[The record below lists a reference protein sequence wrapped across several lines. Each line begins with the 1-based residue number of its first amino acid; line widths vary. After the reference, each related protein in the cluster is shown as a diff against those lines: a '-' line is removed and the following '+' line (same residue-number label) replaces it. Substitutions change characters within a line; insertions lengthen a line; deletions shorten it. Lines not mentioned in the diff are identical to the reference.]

1 MTSTRPVQNGRQPLF
16 SFVVVAVFCVALAP
30 VARPQANSTAPA
42 AGTPPNSS
50 TTAESA
56 PAIPRAPS
64 APSSAP
70 AAVSAPHVSVSP
82 LGGALDL
89 LRKGRLTEAADAYS
103 KIIASGT
110 DVAAGYAGL
119 ARVNLKEKN
128 VSGAYT
134 AAAKAVDLDPK
145 FSDGHVAL
153 GEVYFRQ
160 GNLADAEKEWIS
172 VVNSGHATA
181 RAYYGL
187 YLISHATS
195 NFKSAKAR
203 IDRAH
208 QLNPDDPDIWRA
220 WAFTL
225 GREQRLKEL
234 RDFMAAQRIGPDA
247 DADRHEGMSHYIT
260 MLEDESKRSLHTCT
274 LATKADS
281 TETNLAQLM
290 NDPERL
296 RAYGIEVK
304 LNGQSSHLMI
314 DTGAGGIV
322 VDRRVAEKAGVTRI
336 VDAKTSGIGDKG
348 DVAGYVGY
356 VKSIQVG
363 GLEFHDCYIDVYG
376 KRSVQGDDGLIGTDV
391 FSSFL
396 VDVDFPNGKLRL
408 SQLPVDPTVADA
420 PLALQSQRS
429 ETAVWHD
436 RYIAPEMK
444 SYNPIFRFGH
454 MLLIPTSLNESPT
467 KLFLIDTGAWDS
479 TVTPAFARE
488 SSKVRREEDAHVTG
502 LSGEVKNVYT
512 VDRANI
518 RFAHFVQDR
527 EDLIAFDLT
536 PISNSAGTEISGIL
550 GFRLLWQLD
559 IKIDYRD
566 GLVDFTYDA
575 NRFH

>member
-1 MTSTRPVQNGRQPLF
+1 MHALTICGRCTYGLLMAGF
-16 SFVVVAVFCVALAP
+16 LCAVLAP

-50 TTAESA
+50 TTAESG
-56 PAIPRAPS
+56 PAIPPASSTPALAPT
-64 APSSAP
+64 PVP
-70 AAVSAPHVSVSP
+70 VTAPHVSVSP
-82 LGGALDL
+82 LGGALEL
-89 LRKGRLTEAADAYS
+89 LRKARLTKAADAYN
-103 KIIASGT
+103 KIIASGA
-110 DVAAGYAGL
+110 DVSAGYAGL

-160 GNLADAEKEWIS
+160 GKLADAEKEWIS

-181 RAYYGL
+181 RAYFGL

-234 RDFMAAQRIGPDA
+234 RDFMAAQRIDA
-247 DADRHEGMSHYIT
+247 DTDRHEGMSHYIT
-260 MLEDESKRSLHTCT
+260 MLEDESKRSLKPCT

-363 GLEFHDCYIDVYG
+363 GLEFHDCYLDVYG

-420 PLALQSQRS
+420 PLALQSQRA
-429 ETAVWHD
+429 ETAVWNDH
-436 RYIAPEMK
+436 YIAPEMK

>member
-1 MTSTRPVQNGRQPLF
+1 MHALTICGRCTYGLLMAGF
-16 SFVVVAVFCVALAP
+16 LCAVLAP

-50 TTAESA
+50 TTAESG
-56 PAIPRAPS
+56 PAIPPASSTPALAPT
-64 APSSAP
+64 PVP
-70 AAVSAPHVSVSP
+70 VTTPHVSVSP
-82 LGGALDL
+82 LGGALEL
-89 LRKGRLTEAADAYS
+89 LRKGRLTEAADAYN
-103 KIIASGT
+103 KIIASGA
-110 DVAAGYAGL
+110 DVSAGYAGL

-160 GNLADAEKEWIS
+160 GKLADAEKEWIS

-181 RAYYGL
+181 RAYFGL

-234 RDFMAAQRIGPDA
+234 RDFMAAQRIDA
-247 DADRHEGMSHYIT
+247 DTDRHEGMSHYIT
-260 MLEDESKRSLHTCT
+260 MLEDESKRSLKPCT

-363 GLEFHDCYIDVYG
+363 GLEFHDCYLDVYG

-420 PLALQSQRS
+420 PLALQSQRA
-429 ETAVWHD
+429 ETAVWND

>member
-1 MTSTRPVQNGRQPLF
+1 MC
-16 SFVVVAVFCVALAP
+16 AVLAP

-50 TTAESA
+50 TTAESG
-56 PAIPRAPS
+56 PAIPPAPS
-64 APSSAP
+64 THALAPTP
-70 AAVSAPHVSVSP
+70 VPVTAPHVSVSP
-82 LGGALDL
+82 LEGAQDL

-160 GNLADAEKEWIS
+160 GKLADAEKEWIS
-172 VVNSGHATA
+172 VVNSGRATA
-181 RAYYGL
+181 RAYFGL

-234 RDFMAAQRIGPDA
+234 RDFMAAQRIDA
-247 DADRHEGMSHYIT
+247 DADTDRHEGMSHYIA
-260 MLEDESKRSLHTCT
+260 MLEDESKRSLKTGT
-274 LATKADS
+274 LAAKADS

-363 GLEFHDCYIDVYG
+363 GLEFHDCYLDVYG
-376 KRSVQGDDGLIGTDV
+376 KRSVQGDGLIGTDV

-408 SQLPVDPTVADA
+408 SQLPADPTVADA

-566 GLVDFTYDA
+566 GLVDFSYDA

>member
-1 MTSTRPVQNGRQPLF
+1 MHALTICGRCTYGLLTAGF
-16 SFVVVAVFCVALAP
+16 LCAVLAP

-50 TTAESA
+50 TTAESG
-56 PAIPRAPS
+56 PAIPPAPS
-64 APSSAP
+64 TPALAPTP
-70 AAVSAPHVSVSP
+70 VPVTAPHVSVSP
-82 LGGALDL
+82 LEGAQDL
-89 LRKGRLTEAADAYS
+89 LRKGRLTEAADAYN
-103 KIIASGT
+103 KIIASGA
-110 DVAAGYAGL
+110 DVPAGYAGL

-160 GNLADAEKEWIS
+160 GKLADAEKEWIS
-172 VVNSGHATA
+172 VVNSGRATA
-181 RAYYGL
+181 RAYFGL

-234 RDFMAAQRIGPDA
+234 RDFMAAQRIDA
-247 DADRHEGMSHYIT
+247 DADTDRHEGMSHYIA
-260 MLEDESKRSLHTCT
+260 MLEDESKRSLKTGT
-274 LATKADS
+274 LAAKADS

-454 MLLIPTSLNESPT
+454 MLLIPTSLNES
-467 KLFLIDTGAWDS
+467 
-479 TVTPAFARE
+479 
-488 SSKVRREEDAHVTG
+488 
-502 LSGEVKNVYT
+502 
-512 VDRANI
+512 
-518 RFAHFVQDR
+518 
-527 EDLIAFDLT
+527 
-536 PISNSAGTEISGIL
+536 IS
-550 GFRLLWQLD
+550 D
-559 IKIDYRD
+559 
-566 GLVDFTYDA
+566 
-575 NRFH
+575 

>member
-1 MTSTRPVQNGRQPLF
+1 MC
-16 SFVVVAVFCVALAP
+16 AVLAP

-50 TTAESA
+50 TTAESG
-56 PAIPRAPS
+56 PAIPPAPS
-64 APSSAP
+64 TPALAPTP
-70 AAVSAPHVSVSP
+70 VPVTAPHVSVSP
-82 LGGALDL
+82 LEGAQDL
-89 LRKGRLTEAADAYS
+89 LRKGRLTEAADAYN
-103 KIIASGT
+103 KIIASGA
-110 DVAAGYAGL
+110 DVPAGYAGL

-160 GNLADAEKEWIS
+160 GKLADAEKEWIS
-172 VVNSGHATA
+172 VVNSGRATA
-181 RAYYGL
+181 RAYFGL

-234 RDFMAAQRIGPDA
+234 RDFMAAQRIDA
-247 DADRHEGMSHYIT
+247 DADTDRHEGMSHYIA
-260 MLEDESKRSLHTCT
+260 MLEDESKRSLKTGT
-274 LATKADS
+274 LAAKADS

>member
-1 MTSTRPVQNGRQPLF
+1 MHALTICGRCTYGLLTAGF
-16 SFVVVAVFCVALAP
+16 LCAVLAP

-50 TTAESA
+50 TTAESG
-56 PAIPRAPS
+56 PAIPPAPS
-64 APSSAP
+64 TPALAPTP
-70 AAVSAPHVSVSP
+70 VPVTAPHVSVSP
-82 LGGALDL
+82 LEGAQDL
-89 LRKGRLTEAADAYS
+89 LRKGRLTEAADAYN
-103 KIIASGT
+103 KIIASGA
-110 DVAAGYAGL
+110 DVPAGYAGL

-160 GNLADAEKEWIS
+160 GKLADAEKEWIS
-172 VVNSGHATA
+172 VVNSGRATA
-181 RAYYGL
+181 RAYFGL

-234 RDFMAAQRIGPDA
+234 RDFMAAQRIDA
-247 DADRHEGMSHYIT
+247 DADTDRHEGMSHYIA
-260 MLEDESKRSLHTCT
+260 MLEDESKRSLKTGT

-408 SQLPVDPTVADA
+408 SQLPADPTVADA

-479 TVTPAFARE
+479 TVAPAFARE
-488 SSKVRREEDAHVTG
+488 TSKVRREEDAHVTG